1 MRLLF
6 DFLPIVVFFA
16 VYKLL
21 GIYTATA
28 AAILISLFQ
37 VISYWLKHR
46 SLPSIQLISLILIL
60 LFGGSTL
67 LFHNEL
73 FIKWKPTA
81 LYWLLACAA
90 LITQYFGKKPL
101 IQHLLETNITLPRQI
116 WFSLNRNWVIFFTL
130 MGGIN
135 LWVAYSFDTNTWVN
149 FKLFGFL
156 GITFLF
162 ILIQAIY
169 LGRYIH
175 SDEKT

>member
-6 DFLPIVVFFA
+6 DFLPVVAFFV
-16 VYKLL
+16 VYKFF
-21 GIYTATA
+21 GIYIATA
-28 AAILISLFQ
+28 AAIVISLFQ

-46 SLPSIQLISLILIL
+46 SLPSIQLMSLILIL

-73 FIKWKPTA
+73 FIKWKPTV
-81 LYWLLACAA
+81 LYWLLAFAA
-90 LITQYFGKKPL
+90 LISQYFAKKPL
-101 IQHLLETNITLPRQI
+101 IQRLLETNITLPRPV
-116 WFSLNRNWVIFFTL
+116 WSSLNRNWVIFFTL
-130 MGGIN
+130 MGGMN
-135 LWVAYSFDTNTWVN
+135 LWIAYSFDTNTWVN

-156 GITFLF
+156 GITFIF

-169 LGRYIH
+169 LGRYIQ

>member
-6 DFLPIVVFFA
+6 DFLPIVAFFL
-16 VYKLL
+16 VYKFF
-21 GIYTATA
+21 GIYIATL

-37 VISYWLKHR
+37 VMSYWLKHR
-46 SLPSIQLISLILIL
+46 SLPSIQLISLVLIL

-67 LFHNEL
+67 FFHNEL

-90 LITQYFGKKPL
+90 LISQYFGKKPL
-101 IQHLLETNITLPRQI
+101 IQHLLETNITLPTQI
-116 WFSLNRNWVIFFTL
+116 WSVLNRNWVIFFML
-130 MGGIN
+130 MGGVN

-169 LGRYIH
+169 LGRYIQ

>member
-6 DFLPIVVFFA
+6 DFLPIVAFFV
-16 VYKLL
+16 VYKFF
-21 GIYTATA
+21 GIYIATTA
-28 AAILISLFQ
+28 AIIISFLQ

-46 SLPSIQLISLILIL
+46 SIPSIQLISLVLIL

-67 LFHNEL
+67 FFHNEL
-73 FIKWKPTA
+73 FIKWKPTV

-90 LITQYFGKKPL
+90 FLSPYFSKKPL
-101 IQHLLETNITLPRQI
+101 IQQLLETNISLPQSMWI
-116 WFSLNRNWVIFFTL
+116 SLNRNWIIFFIL
-130 MGGIN
+130 MGSIN
-135 LWVAYSFDTNTWVN
+135 LWVAYSFTTNTWVN

-162 ILIQAIY
+162 IFIQAIY
-169 LGRYIH
+169 LSRYIQ

>member
-1 MRLLF
+1 MRLLV
-6 DFLPIVVFFA
+6 DFLPIAAFFV
-16 VYKLL
+16 VYKFY
-21 GIYTATA
+21 GIYVATT

-37 VISYWLKHR
+37 VISYWVKHR

-67 LFHNEL
+67 LFHNEV
-73 FIKWKPTA
+73 FIKWKPTV
-81 LYWLLACAA
+81 LYWLLAFVA
-90 LITQYFGKKPL
+90 LISHYIGKKPL
-101 IQHLLETNITLPRQI
+101 IQHLLETNISLPATV
-116 WFSLNRNWVIFFTL
+116 WTSLNRNWVIFFLL

-149 FKLFGFL
+149 FKLFGLL

-169 LGRYIH
+169 LSRYIQT
-175 SDEKT
+175 DEKT

>member
-6 DFLPIVVFFA
+6 DFLPIAAFFV
-16 VYKLL
+16 VYKFYGL
-21 GIYTATA
+21 YVATA
-28 AAILISLFQ
+28 AAILISLVQ
-37 VISYWLKHR
+37 VISYWVKHR

-73 FIKWKPTA
+73 FIKWKPTV
-81 LYWLLACAA
+81 LYWLLAFIA
-90 LITQYFGKKPL
+90 LISHYVGKKPL
-101 IQHLLETNITLPRQI
+101 IQHLLETNITLPNSV
-116 WFSLNRNWVIFFTL
+116 WSSLNRNWFIFFML

-162 ILIQAIY
+162 ILLQAIY
-169 LGRYIH
+169 LSRYIQ

>member
-1 MRLLF
+1 MQLLF
-6 DFLPIVVFFA
+6 DFLPIVAFFII
-16 VYKLL
+16 YKFF
-21 GIYTATA
+21 GIYIATA

-37 VISYWLKHR
+37 VMSYWLKHR

-73 FIKWKPTA
+73 FIKWKPTV

-90 LITQYFGKKPL
+90 LISQYFAKKPL
-101 IQHLLETNITLPRQI
+101 IQHLLETNIKLPQAV

-135 LWVAYSFDTNTWVN
+135 LWVAYSFDTNIWVN

-162 ILIQAIY
+162 IFIQAIY
-169 LGRYIH
+169 LGRYIQ

>member
-6 DFLPIVVFFA
+6 DFLPIVAFFLF
-16 VYKLL
+16 YKFF
-21 GIYTATA
+21 GIYIATV
-28 AAILISLFQ
+28 AAIFISLFQ
-37 VISYWLKHR
+37 VIGYWLKHR
-46 SLPSIQLISLILIL
+46 SLPSIQLISLVLIL

-67 LFHNEL
+67 LLHNEL

-90 LITQYFGKKPL
+90 LISQYFGKKPL
-101 IQHLLETNITLPRQI
+101 IQRLLETNISLPSQI
-116 WFSLNRNWVIFFTL
+116 WSILNRNWIIFFTL

-149 FKLFGFL
+149 FKLFGLL

-169 LGRYIH
+169 LGRYIQ

>member
-16 VYKLL
+16 VYKFF
-21 GIYTATA
+21 GIYIATV

-37 VISYWLKHR
+37 VIAYWLKHR
-46 SLPSIQLISLILIL
+46 SVPSIQLISLVLIL

-67 LFHNEL
+67 FFHNEL
-73 FIKWKPTA
+73 FIKWKPTV
-81 LYWLLACAA
+81 LYWVLACAA
-90 LITQYFGKKPL
+90 LISQYFAKKPL
-101 IQHLLETNITLPRQI
+101 IQRLLETNISLPQTV
-116 WFSLNRNWVIFFTL
+116 WFSLNWNWIIFFTL

-135 LWVAYSFDTNTWVN
+135 LWVAYSFTTNTWVN

-162 ILIQAIY
+162 IFIQAIY
-169 LGRYIH
+169 LSRYIQ
-175 SDEKT
+175 SDEKI